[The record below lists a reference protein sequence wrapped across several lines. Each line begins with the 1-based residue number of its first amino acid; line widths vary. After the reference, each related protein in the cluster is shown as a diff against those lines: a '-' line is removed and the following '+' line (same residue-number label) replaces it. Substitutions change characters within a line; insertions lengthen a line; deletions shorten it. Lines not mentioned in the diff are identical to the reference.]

1 MPSRRINPPKLSLWL
16 LLLLACFTVPAA
28 AQSIRILV
36 QSSPLAGFQY
46 HTGAAVWEALK
57 VGDRLI
63 LRREPDNPHDA
74 NAVRVDWQGQQLGYL
89 PRSENGA
96 VAAEMDS
103 GGQVEARIGRLRKH
117 RNPWQRVLVEVYVV
131 L

>member
-1 MPSRRINPPKLSLWL
+1 MPSMRFNPPNRSLWL
-16 LLLLACFTVPAA
+16 FLLLACLAVSAT

-46 HTGAAVWEALK
+46 HTGAAVWDALK
-57 VGDRLI
+57 VGDTLT
-63 LRREPDNPHDA
+63 LRREPDNPYDS
-74 NAVRVDWQGQQLGYL
+74 NAVRVDWHGQQLGYL
-89 PRSENGA
+89 PRAENGA

-103 GGQVEARIGRLRKH
+103 GGRVEARIGRLRQH